1 MKLSDLVAYR
11 DKLRKHDINTFTSM
25 NDQIFNLLQTEI
37 EDPDYLA
44 LFTNHRDEI
53 MRSLD
58 KFKSDHLDY
67 DHSLTQRIHE
77 QEKEYLL
84 DSEARFNE
92 WFHTE
97 DIDTKLNRKLEISED
112 TREYLLSR
120 IKRYTFWD
128 QAGLQICPS
137 HGDLTESIVSADPL
151 YLIDFSQELNNI
163 ALSKFGSRY
172 TDRVRSYV
180 MPEFKDS
187 NLIFGQLPQEQLG
200 VIVAY
205 NFFDNLSMN
214 MTQRMLR
221 ETFNL
226 LKPGGKMIFTF
237 NDCDLPHNITLVER
251 KFKYY
256 TPGRLVKHHLEN
268 IGYTVIKQFRETYG
282 MAWFEVEKPGQIER
296 IKGSQ
301 TLAQVKRK

>member
-1 MKLSDLVAYR
+1 
-11 DKLRKHDINTFTSM
+11 
-25 NDQIFNLLQTEI
+25 
-37 EDPDYLA
+37 
-44 LFTNHRDEI
+44 
-53 MRSLD
+53 
-58 KFKSDHLDY
+58 
-67 DHSLTQRIHE
+67 
-77 QEKEYLL
+77 
-84 DSEARFNE
+84 
-92 WFHTE
+92 
-97 DIDTKLNRKLEISED
+97 
-112 TREYLLSR
+112 
-120 IKRYTFWD
+120 
-128 QAGLQICPS
+128 
-137 HGDLTESIVSADPL
+137 
-151 YLIDFSQELNNI
+151 
-163 ALSKFGSRY
+163 
-172 TDRVRSYV
+172 
-180 MPEFKDS
+180 MPEFKES

-268 IGYTVIKQFRETYG
+268 IGYTIIKQFRETYG

-301 TLAQVKRK
+301 TLAQPKRK